1 MTPRAVREWLC
12 AILLAIA
19 SPSWASVT
27 VQFVDP
33 QLFVDGTMEGYRE
46 PPEANR
52 VLVEIRK
59 HLLALGDRCIPNGQ
73 SLTIRILELDLGG
86 HYEWQQRAST
96 GNVRVLRDVAWS
108 RMTLEYVWQGT
119 DGTVLGKSV
128 DRLGRT
134 IFLSSDT
141 RHSRTDVV
149 LPDEKAMITEW
160 FEARFCKDRKASS
173 PPDRRPY

>member
-1 MTPRAVREWLC
+1 MKSRAVCWLLG
-12 AILLAIA
+12 AILVALASVSRA
-19 SPSWASVT
+19 AVT

-33 QLFVDGTMEGYRE
+33 QRFVDGTMEGYRE

-59 HLLALGDRCIPNGQ
+59 HLLALGDRCIPDGQ
-73 SLTIRILELDLGG
+73 SLTIRVRELDLGG

-108 RMTLEYVWQGT
+108 RMTIEYLWQGS
-119 DGTVLGKSV
+119 DGSVLGRSV
-128 DRLGRT
+128 DRLEQA
-134 IFLSSDT
+134 IFLGSDV
-141 RHSRTDVV
+141 RRSRSDAV
-149 LPDEKAMITEW
+149 LPDEKAMMTNW

-173 PPDRRPY
+173 PPENRP